1 MRFCSTSNVE
11 QTASAVFNL
20 PNNYL
25 TNFLISKVS
34 LSLLPLEN
42 ALYKLTL
49 LHPHSPQTLIS
60 SQVSCWLPK
69 PWKVLNTQLSVNFC
83 PLSSLGL
90 RDTYPF
96 FLLQV
101 TPIPKMQSTTSPHQ
115 HSSSGES
122 RFKRSLPSLGHK
134 QNWRYLFGVRRGKT
148 DGLISYP
155 KYDSWEN
162 PFLYLFKE
170 SRYNEG
176 RHKQNN

>member
-11 QTASAVFNL
+11 QTAFAVFNL

-34 LSLLPLEN
+34 LSLLPLEMHSIN
-42 ALYKLTL
+42 WPCYTLTL
-49 LHPHSPQTLIS
+49 HKPS
-60 SQVSCWLPK
+60 SQGKVSCWLPK
-69 PWKVLNTQLSVNFC
+69 PWKVLNTQLSVC
-83 PLSSLGL
+83 LLSSLGL
-90 RDTYPF
+90 KHTYPF

-101 TPIPKMQSTTSPHQ
+101 TPIPKMQSMTSPHQ

-122 RFKRSLPSLGHK
+122 RSKRSLPSLGHK
-134 QNWRYLFGVRRGKT
+134 RNWRYLFGVRRGKT

-176 RHKQNN
+176 RHKWNN